1 MYRLDFL
8 QQHSVHSKFYV
19 HHNNNYQKDR
29 NKENKTI
36 DNQQFKDHMSN
47 MRWMGRLQNQV
58 RNQAESQR
66 TQFVEQLDQFVQEGF
81 SRAVTD
87 DQ

>member
-1 MYRLDFL
+1 
-8 QQHSVHSKFYV
+8 
-19 HHNNNYQKDR
+19 
-29 NKENKTI
+29 
-36 DNQQFKDHMSN
+36 MSN